1 MSKTLTRCRVTA
13 PATSQ
18 HEAPDNSRWFEN
30 DLATGTKRAL
40 TMVWVPTKRAVIGNV
55 VKLTRPDTGPWK
67 SGRLSMCGITRLRPR
82 RLLVRLPGNLPQQE
96 DA

>member
-1 MSKTLTRCRVTA
+1 MSKTLTQCRVTA

-55 VKLTRPDTGPWK
+55 VKLTRPDTGAVEEWTVEHVWHHPVEAK
-67 SGRLSMCGITRLRPR
+67 EIVSQIAR
-82 RLLVRLPGNLPQQE
+82 
-96 DA
+96 